1 MQRLGGENIRAAVL
15 QPEPHSRVRAAP
27 LNSKLGLETQP
38 GSIQRMKSLRCLV
51 PLVRLT
57 KQALNHVLRPGVQE
71 MSKSLRDLEPMKLS
85 IVGLG
90 Q

>member
-1 MQRLGGENIRAAVL
+1 
-15 QPEPHSRVRAAP
+15 
-27 LNSKLGLETQP
+27 
-38 GSIQRMKSLRCLV
+38 MKSLRCLV

-57 KQALNHVLRPGVQE
+57 KQPLNHVLRPGVQE
-71 MSKSLRDLEPMKLS
+71 MSKSLGDLGPMKLS